1 MKNENS
7 LTKTRNKKIKHPSAL
22 LFLAKYQSSCDSY
35 YQAGARVSGVY
46 IIDVDG
52 PGAMEPT
59 YVRCI
64 MGYKEGDAMY
74 GQTFVE
80 HNLEDD
86 TQIRGSNMVDM
97 IKKIQYR

>member
-1 MKNENS
+1 MS
-7 LTKTRNKKIKHPSAL
+7 IL

-52 PGAMEPT
+52 PGALEPT
-59 YVRCI
+59 HARCI
-64 MGYKEGDAMY
+64 MGYKERGAMY
-74 GQTFVE
+74 GQTVVE

-86 TQIRGSNMVDM
+86 TQIRGGNMMDM